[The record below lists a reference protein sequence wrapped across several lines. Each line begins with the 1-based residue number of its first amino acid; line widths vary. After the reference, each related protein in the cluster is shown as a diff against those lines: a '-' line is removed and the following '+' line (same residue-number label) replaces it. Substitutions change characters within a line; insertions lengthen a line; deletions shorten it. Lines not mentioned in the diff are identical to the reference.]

1 MFKLKVLWGVWAALI
16 FSCNTVAEPSNLSP
30 TVIDI
35 DAPTK
40 VLFIGNSYSYY
51 NNGIA
56 TLYSNLVR
64 ASGLWRNGEF
74 STRQK
79 TISGGRLV
87 EHLAGFSELLT
98 LPNSQSWNVVVLQEY
113 SNGPIKN
120 SSSATEFQHYS
131 SELAKVIREH
141 HATPVF
147 FMTWAYKGNKAMVQ
161 QLRDAYVAQANKL
174 NILVVPVGLAFAD
187 SQEKFPAIELYS
199 KDVQGTNEQG
209 QVVYSAVEKHP
220 SLAGSYL
227 AACVFYATLQ
237 GKSPAGISY
246 TADLSY
252 EQARQLQNLAWQT
265 TQQFL
270 KTL

>member
-1 MFKLKVLWGVWAALI
+1 MATP
-16 FSCNTVAEPSNLSP
+16 NNLSP
-30 TVIDI
+30 TVVDI
-35 DAPTK
+35 DAPSK

-64 ASGLWRNGEF
+64 SSGLWNNSEF

-79 TISGGRLV
+79 TISGGRLA

-98 LPNSQSWNVVVLQEY
+98 RPNSQSWDVVVMQEY

-120 SSSATEFQHYS
+120 NSSATEFQQAS
-131 SELAKVIREH
+131 GQLAKLIRAYH
-141 HATPVF
+141 GTPVF

-174 NILVVPVGLAFAD
+174 NMLVVPVGLAFAA
-187 SQEKFPAIELYS
+187 SQEKFPTIELYS
-199 KDVQGTNEQG
+199 KDVQGIDEHG
-209 QVVYSAVEKHP
+209 QVVYQTLEKHP

-237 GKSPAGISY
+237 GKSPAGLSY
-246 TADLSY
+246 TAGLPL
-252 EQARQLQNLAWQT
+252 EQAKQLQNLGWQT
-265 TQQFL
+265 SQQFL
-270 KTL
+270 KMNSH